1 MSWIRITETEN
12 IPLREGRAVQL
23 GRREIAIFRT
33 ADKFFAIDNMCPHNG
48 GPLCDGIVKG
58 RSVVCPLHGWNI
70 CLESGRVLQPDVPIG
85 VRTYPLRVVDGVVEL
100 EFTQPKSEGAA
111 A

>member
-12 IPLREGRAVQL
+12 VPLREGRSVQL
-23 GRREIAIFRT
+23 GRREIAIFHLPDR
-33 ADKFFAIDNMCPHNG
+33 FVAIDNMCPHNG

-58 RSVVCPLHGWNI
+58 TTVVCPLHGWNI
-70 CLESGRVLQPDVPIG
+70 CLESGRVTRPDVPIG
-85 VRTYPLRVVDGVVEL
+85 VRTYPVRVVDGVIEMEVR
-100 EFTQPKSEGAA
+100 QQQSEGAA

>member
-12 IPLREGRAVQL
+12 IPVREGRAVQL

-33 ADKFFAIDNMCPHNG
+33 PDKFYALDNMCPHNG

-58 RSVVCPLHGWNI
+58 ASVVCPLHGWNI
-70 CLESGRVLQPDVPIG
+70 SLETGQVTKPDVPIG
-85 VRTYPLRVVDGVVEL
+85 CRTYPVRVVDGVVEL
-100 EFTQPKSEGAA
+100 EVAQIRAEGAA